1 MIVSCEVGRVS
12 IRWVG
17 DGLLRMNM
25 RDIRNEEVL
34 RDISDCVEI

>member
-1 MIVSCEVGRVS
+1 MGRVS

-17 DGLLRMNM
+17 EGWIRMNM

-34 RDISDCVEI
+34 RDMSDGVEM